1 MKPKRL
7 TISAFGPYAGKTEL
21 DFTSLTGL
29 YLITGDTGAG
39 KTTIF
44 DAITFALYGE
54 ASGEVREAGMFRSQ
68 YARDGVRTYVE
79 FIFTYG
85 GKDYTVR
92 RNPEYLRPKDRGN
105 GYTTEKANAELIYPD
120 ERQPVNKSRDVTRAI
135 TELLGLDYHQFT
147 QIAMIAQGDF
157 QKLLLAG
164 TTERSEIFRKIFHTE
179 LYQMLQNHL
188 REEVKARWKNYD
200 EMRRSIAQHLDGIRC
215 GENTVIQKE
224 LADLKKNKY
233 DGTVIPALELLE
245 ELLTKEQAE
254 LEEQEKT
261 LLQLNQDIENCS
273 QQLGR
278 TEQNR
283 ISLEKKKHKETERE
297 ALLPKFKEAEAQMH
311 TAQEQA
317 VVCPAIEQAVREKE
331 AQLELLEKLS
341 QLHLSYE
348 KLQLQLTA
356 LMEQK
361 RQKTEET
368 ADLKKQLVGQQQK
381 KEALDSSE
389 LLLER
394 IRRQKKECRER
405 RKTLA
410 DFEQKEKEDTN
421 ELQKLVE
428 NCAIHEQRRKNAR
441 ERSEALRMEAESLV
455 EQESVLALEQE
466 QYRRL
471 KQQYDE
477 LNREVALYR
486 NNGILEQETQQKL
499 GQLLDEQEQAKKAKE
514 RLDMMEKNQLSENQK
529 ALQLEVKKERLVQ
542 LEKSLLEQSRQKEEL
557 RRLQAAYQ
565 RAAKN
570 RDFLQEDYLYQER
583 LFLDAQAG
591 LLAKELKQNEPCPVC
606 GSRCH
611 PHPAQIPAHIPEKAE
626 LEEKKQLLQDA
637 QLEAVRLSTK
647 SGQKKE
653 IIERTDS
660 EVRQLQELLTEKA
673 EDSAAVGATLER
685 IREEQL
691 REKKIREQEEQEMQ
705 LLMHRV
711 REAEG
716 KIELLEKIQQEYNEL
731 LLQQAGSRIQIRKL
745 LEQIEKTGQKE
756 NPPEIDQEVQMLMDM
771 AEGAQKK
778 ALLELEALEVKI
790 AQAKKK
796 QRRRQSYLE
805 EARQTDLREAEEN
818 KHLQQMLRRREV
830 LLENRKNRTE
840 KWQALLEQLSNEL
853 AITDTNNV
861 FPKESQTEKN
871 ERVLQK
877 LDNLM
882 NELCHLEMKA
892 SGELEE
898 WNRCRQKI
906 LQLEELL
913 EQTEGE
919 MHERELSAERVRVQC
934 AALKE
939 QAEELQKK
947 LCGTTKQ
954 DVEHEK
960 QLLTEKKNSLETAVK
975 QTAETWQQLKNQIL
989 VLDSAISAL
998 ERSIGRELPDEAA
1011 LLEQK
1016 KNLAKQKAFVENQR
1030 TGQYSIWQN
1039 NRHIQEAVCQNREK
1053 MEEAEREYV
1062 WVKALADTAGG
1073 TLSGK
1078 QKIELETY
1086 VQMAYFDRVLRRAN
1100 LRLMKMSR
1108 GQYELKRRMDK
1119 DSRKEKAG
1127 LDLNV
1132 VDHYNGTERSVKTLS
1147 GGETFQASLSLA
1159 LGLSDEIQ
1167 SYAGG
1172 IRLDA
1177 MFIDE
1182 GFGSLDEDALNQA
1195 ISALEGLAEGSR
1207 MVGIISHV
1215 QELRERINKKVLVA
1229 KDRRRDGIGS
1239 SVQII
1244 NGML

>member
-68 YARDGVRTYVE
+68 YARDSVRTYVE
-79 FIFTYG
+79 FVFTYG
-85 GKDYTVR
+85 GKDYTVK

-179 LYQMLQNHL
+179 LYQMLQNRL

-245 ELLTKEQAE
+245 ELLTKEQSE

-273 QQLGR
+273 QLLGR
-278 TEQNR
+278 AEQNR
-283 ISLEKKKHKETERE
+283 LSLEKKKHKETERE
-297 ALLPKFKEAEAQMH
+297 ALLPKFKEAEAQMRA
-311 TAQEQA
+311 AQEQA
-317 VVCPAIEQAVREKE
+317 EVCPAIEQAVREKE
-331 AQLELLEKLS
+331 AQMELLEKLS
-341 QLHLSYE
+341 QLQLSYE

-356 LMEQK
+356 FMEQK

-368 ADLKKQLVGQQQK
+368 ADLKKQLAGQQQR
-381 KEALDSSE
+381 KEALDNSE

-394 IRRQKKECRER
+394 IRRQKKECQER
-405 RKTLA
+405 RRMLA
-410 DFEQKEKEDTN
+410 DFEQKEKKDTN

-428 NCAIHEQRRKNAR
+428 NCAIHERGQKNTR

-455 EQESVLALEQE
+455 EQESVLVLEQE
-466 QYRRL
+466 QYSRL

-477 LNREVALYR
+477 LNQEAALYQNKR
-486 NNGILEQETQQKL
+486 TLEQETQQKL

-514 RLDMMEKNQLSENQK
+514 RLDIMEKNQLAKNQK
-529 ALQLEVKKERLVQ
+529 AFQLEMKKERLVQ

-570 RDFLQEDYLYQER
+570 RDILQEDYLYQER

-591 LLAKELKQNEPCPVC
+591 LLAKGLKQGEPCPVC

-626 LEEKKQLLQDA
+626 LEKKKQLLQNA

-653 IIERTDS
+653 MIERADS
-660 EVRQLQELLTEKA
+660 EVRQLQELLAEKA
-673 EDSAAVGATLER
+673 EDSAAVGAMLER

-691 REKKIREQEEQEMQ
+691 REKKSRAQEEQEMQ
-705 LLMHRV
+705 LLTHRV
-711 REAEG
+711 REAES
-716 KIELLEKIQQEYNEL
+716 KTELLEKMQQEYNEL
-731 LLQQAGSRIQIRKL
+731 LQQQAGSRIQIRKL
-745 LEQIEKTGQKE
+745 LEQIEKTEPKE
-756 NPPEIDQEVQMLMDM
+756 NPPEIDQKVQMLMDM

-796 QRRRQSYLE
+796 QRRRQSCLE
-805 EARQTDLREAEEN
+805 EARRTDLQEAEEN
-818 KHLQQMLRRREV
+818 KLLQQMLRRREV
-830 LLENRKNRTE
+830 LLENRKNRAE
-840 KWQALLEQLSNEL
+840 KWQALLEQLGTEL
-853 AITDTNNV
+853 AITDINNI
-861 FPKESQTEKN
+861 FPKESLTGKN

-877 LDNLM
+877 LDDLM
-882 NELCHLEMKA
+882 NELCYLEMKT

-906 LQLEELL
+906 LQLEELQ

-919 MHERELSAERVRVQC
+919 MHEKELGAERVRVQC
-934 AALKE
+934 SALKE
-939 QAEELQKK
+939 QEEELQKK
-947 LCGTTKQ
+947 LCGITKQ
-954 DVEHEK
+954 DVEREK

-1016 KNLAKQKAFVENQR
+1016 KNLAKQKAFVEDQR
-1030 TGQYSIWQN
+1030 TRQYSIWQN
-1039 NRHIQEAVCQNREK
+1039 NRHIQEAVCRNREK

-1108 GQYELKRRMDK
+1108 GQYELRRRMDK

-1215 QELRERINKKVLVA
+1215 PELRERISRKVFVT
-1229 KDRRRDGIGS
+1229 KERGRDGIGS